1 MLLSQGNCL
10 QLCFQPSRSFFFSY
24 NVANESW
31 CSGQCDVIIIYSFKK
46 VATAVILINY
56 GEFFCSIIVF
66 IKNMFTHLQTYL
78 FIGKK
83 YSDGNKVLLSVRSFF
98 AKQKIAP
105 AGVPLRPYF

>member
-1 MLLSQGNCL
+1 MLLSQSPNLLPPMKETQPSVLVLHVGNCL

-31 CSGQCDVIIIYSFKK
+31 CSGQCEVIIIYSFQK

-78 FIGKK
+78 FIEKK
-83 YSDGNKVLLSVRSFF
+83 YVN
-98 AKQKIAP
+98 
-105 AGVPLRPYF
+105 